1 MFGSMNY
8 KRYLC
13 RNKIGK
19 LMTQTARSIVVIG
32 GKQVTAAP
40 STTTAGD
47 WRQALAAF
55 VSTQDVKESSR
66 NLYTRTLKLF
76 FEWVQAE
83 GKNTANLTRTD
94 LLEYKDALFAKGMSS
109 LSVASYLTSLRKFYE
124 WAESE
129 KLYPNIAKG
138 VRTPRRV
145 QAFKKQHLTDEKSGE
160 LLNHFK
166 DISLR
171 DFAIVNLILRTGL
184 RTIEVVRADI
194 GDITYKGSRRVLR
207 VWGKGHDTKDDF
219 VVLTDK
225 AFEPIRAYLNTR
237 KGAKEGEPLFTS
249 DSHRNTGQR
258 LTTRTISR
266 LCKEGLKAIG
276 LDSREFTA
284 HSLRHT
290 TAVTILKQGGD
301 IAAAQAVLRHTS
313 PATTQI
319 YTESI
324 KEELRLQTAPE
335 CLLDM
340 AF

>member
-1 MFGSMNY
+1 MKAQG
-8 KRYLC
+8 
-13 RNKIGK
+13 
-19 LMTQTARSIVVIG
+19 
-32 GKQVTAAP
+32 QV
-40 STTTAGD
+40 SSAGD
-47 WRQALAAF
+47 WRDVLATFIAA
-55 VSTQDVKESSR
+55 QDVRESSR
-66 NLYTRTLKLF
+66 KLYTRTLKLF
-76 FEWVQAE
+76 FEWVSRTGRSLDA
-83 GKNTANLTRTD
+83 LTRAD
-94 LLEYKDALFAKGMSS
+94 ILQYKDDLFADGHSS
-109 LSVASYLTSLRKFYE
+109 LTVASYLTSMRKFYE

-129 KLYPNIAKG
+129 KLYPNIVKG

-160 LLNHFK
+160 LLNHFRGS
-166 DISLR
+166 SLR

-184 RTIEVVRADI
+184 RTVEVVRADI
-194 GDITYKGSRRVLR
+194 GDITFKGNRRVLR

-225 AFEPIRAYLNTR
+225 AFEPLRSYLNTR
-237 KGAKEGEPLFTS
+237 RGAKDGEPLFTS
-249 DSHRNTGQR
+249 DSHRNPGQR

-266 LCKEGLKAIG
+266 LCKDGLRSVG
-276 LDSREFTA
+276 LDGREFTA

-290 TAVTILKQGGD
+290 TAVSILKHGGD

-324 KEELRLQTAPE
+324 KEEMRLKAAPE
-335 CLLDM
+335 QLIDS